1 MILEGAFS
9 SLGICGRHI
18 LNDCQGLILV
28 FNHALKLFV
37 GRQFMAV
44 VSADAFSTDSF
55 FAGKAEHH
63 ALGRRV
69 GLTYRNLVLT
79 KRIKYLITYSG

>member
-1 MILEGAFS
+1 MILEGSFS
-9 SLGICGRHI
+9 SLGICVCHI
-18 LNDCQGLILV
+18 FNDFQGVILI
-28 FNHALKLFV
+28 FNLALKFFV

-55 FAGKAEHH
+55 FAGKTEHH

-69 GLTYRNLVLT
+69 GLT
-79 KRIKYLITYSG
+79 

>member
-1 MILEGAFS
+1 MILEGSFS

-44 VSADAFSTDSF
+44 VSADAFCTDCF
-55 FAGKAEHH
+55 FAGKAEHC
-63 ALGRRV
+63 AQRKRMS
-69 GLTYRNLVLT
+69 LT
-79 KRIKYLITYSG
+79 